1 MLLKIG
7 FYLIYRFV
15 LYFLAF
21 NSQPAR
27 SRAFSAIVGG
37 RQFANHN
44 HSL

>member
-21 NSQPAR
+21 NSKPDDAAY
-27 SRAFSAIVGG
+27 SRV
-37 RQFANHN
+37 RQAAVSRIFA
-44 HSL
+44 

>member
-21 NSQPAR
+21 NSKFHVA
-27 SRAFSAIVGG
+27 AG
-37 RQFANHN
+37 
-44 HSL
+44 